1 MAEELK
7 QGEVVTHATQPD
19 LQMIVLGV
27 KAGNYDDEMVVVRFY
42 SPVLGWKVNF
52 LNPYELERVKKKK

>member
-1 MAEELK
+1 MDEQFK
-7 QGEVVTHATQPD
+7 QGEVVRHIVQPD

-27 KAGNYDDEMVVVRFY
+27 KEGSYDDEMVVVRFY